1 MQEEETERETG
12 SWTETDLQ
20 KQDNTE
26 MKRHRERWEDIE
38 VPRMETQR
46 RNGTTDRKTGEARTE
61 PWRMKQRKCPITP
74 LLAVK
79 LEPPTLWALEPS
91 PAVVPPQPGCL
102 RLRWETWRPSLYIE
116 QKCELR
122 HQPRL
127 GEAGWDLVRQRAT

>member
-1 MQEEETERETG
+1 
-12 SWTETDLQ
+12 
-20 KQDNTE
+20 
-26 MKRHRERWEDIE
+26 MKGHRERWKDIE
-38 VPRMETQR
+38 IPRLETQR
-46 RNGTTDRKTGEARTE
+46 RNGTTDRETRGSQDRALEDEAE
-61 PWRMKQRKCPITP
+61 KCPITP

-91 PAVVPPQPGCL
+91 PAVAPPQPGCL
-102 RLRWETWRPSLYIE
+102 RLRWETWKPSLYIE